1 MDQDEE
7 MRVTTYNIFLQA
19 CLRMACLPNDM
30 KKKLFYFLFIFHS
43 NLLSGTPLCS
53 GLQLFWGLLSYP
65 AVFCLTSGERK
76 KIVFWIFSFSFS
88 SRSIEVR
95 IFLYFQNIWYF
106 VFGKWFDAD
115 LFGIGLWYNKIHLP

>member
-7 MRVTTYNIFLQA
+7 MLVTTYNIFLQA
-19 CLRMACLPNDM
+19 CLRMACLPNDI

-43 NLLSGTPLCS
+43 NLLSGSPLCS
-53 GLQLFWGLLSYP
+53 GLQLIWGLLSYP
-65 AVFCLTSGERK
+65 AGFCLTSGERK

-95 IFLYFQNIWYF
+95 IFLYFQYTLTKI
-106 VFGKWFDAD
+106 KTFDILCLEND
-115 LFGIGLWYNKIHLP
+115 LMPIFLG